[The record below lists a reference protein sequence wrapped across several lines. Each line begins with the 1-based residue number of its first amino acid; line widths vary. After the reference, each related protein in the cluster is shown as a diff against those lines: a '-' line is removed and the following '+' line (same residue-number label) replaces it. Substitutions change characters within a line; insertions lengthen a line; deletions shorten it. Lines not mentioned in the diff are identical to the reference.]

1 MKSYPAH
8 FFANMSMCLRC
19 FARVSVY
26 LLLMASLDAGA
37 QGFVEG
43 HLKIVSSREVELA
56 DQTPSEG
63 TAVNYTDY
71 PLVILSRDG
80 KDQIARITADE
91 NGNYRVALPPGDY
104 LLDVQDRRR
113 RHVRATPQ
121 TFTVVANQIV
131 HVDMNVDTGIR

>member
-8 FFANMSMCLRC
+8 FFANMSTRLRC

-26 LLLMASLDAGA
+26 FLLMASLDAEG

-43 HLKIVSSREVELA
+43 HLKIISSREVELA

-63 TAVNYTDY
+63 TALNYADY

-80 KDQIARITADE
+80 KNEIARITADE
-91 NGNYRVALPPGDY
+91 NGNYRVVLPPGDY

-121 TFTVVANQIV
+121 TLTVVANQIV
-131 HVDMNVDTGIR
+131 HVDMNVDTGLR

>member
-43 HLKIVSSREVELA
+43 HLKIISSREVELA

>member
-1 MKSYPAH
+1 
-8 FFANMSMCLRC
+8 MSTRLRY

-26 LLLMASLDAGA
+26 LLLIASHHAEA

-43 HLKIVSSREVELA
+43 HLKIISSREVELA

-63 TAVNYTDY
+63 TAVNYGDY

-80 KDQIARITADE
+80 KNEIARITADE